1 MEKVITL
8 SKLKELEQEE
18 YQTLKTLHECK
29 LDHLKRGEIN
39 TVRSIESTISYQRG
53 KWAMLV
59 DLIEMLED
67 GEED

>member
-18 YQTLKTLHECK
+18 YQMLKTLEECK
-29 LDHLKRGEIN
+29 LDHLKRGETSI
-39 TVRSIESTISYQRG
+39 VRSIESSKRYQRG

-67 GEED
+67 DEED